1 MNQKDFTNLYSLSKT
16 LRFELRPIGKTLN
29 NIKSTGILAED
40 NHRAESYKKVKII
53 IDKYHKNIIERV
65 LSTLSLVL
73 ENHNKQDSLQEFHC
87 YYELKSKDEKQLK
100 KFEKIQ
106 SNLRKQ
112 IANAFKED
120 SKFKGIDKEDLIKKE
135 LLDFVTTDEDRALV
149 TEFKNFTTYFK
160 GFHENRM
167 NMYSDEA
174 KASAIAYRLIH
185 ENLPKFI
192 DNIHSFQKIA
202 SSPIADKLA
211 PIYNQYAKEGY
222 MNANN
227 LSEMFDL
234 KYYNM
239 VLTQAQIEIYNTV
252 IGGKTEKDGSKTQGL
267 NEYINLYNQQQKNK
281 EDRLPKLKILFKQIL
296 SDREQ
301 VSWLQ
306 EEFSTDQQMLSSIND
321 FYQSLVI
328 ADTTQNRSVTEEST
342 LGRIKLLL
350 QSIADYDLN
359 KIYLDSKQLSHI
371 SQQMF
376 GDWNMIQRAIE
387 QEYDS
392 NQLNSKNRKKDEK
405 RKEKHIK
412 SLKSVSIGF
421 LNQSLSFLEFGSNK
435 TIESYIASLSTKKK
449 EGDEGAINLLDQIVT
464 SYEAIK
470 SILTEEWPEERNIAQ
485 EKEQVALIKT
495 FLDSIK
501 ELQHFIKPLL
511 GNGDEPDKD
520 DRFYGEFIPLWE
532 QINKI
537 TPLYNKVRNRIT
549 RKPYSTQKIKL
560 NFQNSHFLSSWSHD
574 YRAKGGV
581 LFEKDNLYYLAII
594 DKGLKTEE
602 IEKLHCT
609 KNNAYRIIINTQKPD
624 RKNTPR
630 QFIRSKGDNYA
641 PAIKEYNLPINEI
654 IDIYDR
660 KLYEKSK
667 KTEDCNIFKI
677 SLTKLIDYFKLGFSR
692 HESYKHYKFNW
703 KESNEYSNIT
713 EFYQDTTNC
722 CYQVIRQPIDWN
734 IVEEYVEK
742 GKLYLF
748 QIYNKDFSPHSK
760 GTPNMHTLY
769 WKMLFDERN
778 LADVVYKLNGEAE
791 VFFRKASLEKKITH
805 PAHQP
810 IKNKN
815 PENPKKEKTFEYDLI
830 KDKRYTE
837 DKFQLH
843 VPITMNFKSSNS
855 GNINAL
861 VNNYIRSTKDLH
873 FIGIDRGERHLLYI
887 CIIDSKGNIKDRQ
900 QFSLNE
906 LADESYKNAYP
917 TNYHALLTQREK
929 EREKERQSWK
939 TIEKIK
945 DLKQGYLSQVVHKV
959 SELIIKYNA
968 IVVLEDLNMG
978 FKRGR
983 QKIESSVYQQFEKS
997 LIDKLNYL
1005 VDKKLPADADGGVLH
1020 AYQLTNKFE
1029 SFQKMGKQN
1038 GFLFYIPAWNTS
1050 KMDPVTGFVNLF
1062 DTRYENIAKAQ
1073 KFFRK
1078 FDSIRYNQKKDWF
1091 ELEFD
1096 YNSFTTKA
1104 EGSRTK
1110 WTLCTW
1116 GHRIKNFRNTERNA
1130 SWDYKEVNL
1139 TEEYKALFEQFS
1151 IDYKNDIKEE
1161 ILKQNSKEFFENL
1174 LALLRLTLQMRNS
1187 IPNSTT
1193 DYLISPVADA
1203 DGHFYWSE
1211 ECGENLPKNADA
1223 NGAYNIARKGLWMAR
1238 QIQHSDEGDK
1248 INLTISNKEWLK
1260 FAQEKPYL
1268 KDE

>member
-470 SILTEEWPEERNIAQ
+470 SILTEEWPDERNIAQ

-560 NFQNSHFLSSWSHD
+560 NFQNTQLLHGWDINKEVDNTSVIL
-574 YRAKGGV
+574 R
-581 LFEKDNLYYLAII
+581 KDGLYYLAIMNKKSNKVFNKDLPSDGECYEKMDYKLLPGANKMLPKVFFSKSRI
-594 DKGLKTEE
+594 DEFAPSDEILAKYEQGTHKKGDYFSLQDCHNLIDFFKAS
-602 IEKLHCT
+602 IEKHHDWRNFEFQFSSTNTYKDLSDF
-609 KNNAYRIIINTQKPD
+609 YREVENQGYKVSFRNVSVDYINT
-624 RKNTPR
+624 
-630 QFIRSKGDNYA
+630 
-641 PAIKEYNLPINEI
+641 LVNE
-654 IDIYDR
+654 
-660 KLYEKSK
+660 
-667 KTEDCNIFKI
+667 
-677 SLTKLIDYFKLGFSR
+677 
-692 HESYKHYKFNW
+692 
-703 KESNEYSNIT
+703 
-713 EFYQDTTNC
+713 
-722 CYQVIRQPIDWN
+722 
-734 IVEEYVEK
+734 

>member
-306 EEFSTDQQMLSSIND
+306 EEFSTDQQMLSSING

-560 NFQNSHFLSSWSHD
+560 NFQNTQLLHGWDINKEVDNTSVIL
-574 YRAKGGV
+574 R
-581 LFEKDNLYYLAII
+581 KDGLYYLAIMNKKSNKVFNKDLPSDGECYEKMDYKLLPGANKMLPKVFFSKSRI
-594 DKGLKTEE
+594 DEFAPSDEILAKYEQGTHKKGDYFSLQDCHNLIDFFKAS
-602 IEKLHCT
+602 IEKHHDWRNFEFQFSSTNTYKDLSDF
-609 KNNAYRIIINTQKPD
+609 YREVENQGYKVSFRNVSVDYINT
-624 RKNTPR
+624 
-630 QFIRSKGDNYA
+630 
-641 PAIKEYNLPINEI
+641 LVNE
-654 IDIYDR
+654 
-660 KLYEKSK
+660 
-667 KTEDCNIFKI
+667 
-677 SLTKLIDYFKLGFSR
+677 
-692 HESYKHYKFNW
+692 
-703 KESNEYSNIT
+703 
-713 EFYQDTTNC
+713 
-722 CYQVIRQPIDWN
+722 
-734 IVEEYVEK
+734 

>member
-16 LRFELRPIGKTLN
+16 LRFELRPIGRTLN

-53 IDKYHKNIIERV
+53 IDKYHKNFIEHV
-65 LSTLSLVL
+65 LSTLSLVH

-87 YYELKSKDEKQLK
+87 HYELKSKDEKQLK

-112 IANAFKED
+112 IANAFKEN

-239 VLTQAQIEIYNTV
+239 VLTQAQIEIYNAV

-405 RKEKHIK
+405 RKEKYIK

-449 EGDEGAINLLDQIVT
+449 EGDEGSINLLDQIVT

-470 SILTEEWPEERNIAQ
+470 SILTEEWPEERNIVQ

-560 NFQNSHFLSSWSHD
+560 NFQNTQLLHGWDINKEVDNTSVIL
-574 YRAKGGV
+574 R
-581 LFEKDNLYYLAII
+581 KDGLYYLAIMNKKSNKVFNKDLPSDGECYEKMDYKLLPGANKMLPKVFFSKSRI
-594 DKGLKTEE
+594 DEFAPSDEILAKYEQGTHKKGDYFSLQDCHNLIDFFKAS
-602 IEKLHCT
+602 IEKHHDWRNFEFQFSSTNTYEDLSDF
-609 KNNAYRIIINTQKPD
+609 YREVENQGYKVSFRNVSVDYINT
-624 RKNTPR
+624 
-630 QFIRSKGDNYA
+630 
-641 PAIKEYNLPINEI
+641 LVNE
-654 IDIYDR
+654 
-660 KLYEKSK
+660 
-667 KTEDCNIFKI
+667 
-677 SLTKLIDYFKLGFSR
+677 
-692 HESYKHYKFNW
+692 
-703 KESNEYSNIT
+703 
-713 EFYQDTTNC
+713 
-722 CYQVIRQPIDWN
+722 
-734 IVEEYVEK
+734 

-1078 FDSIRYNQKKDWF
+1078 FDSIGYNQKKDWF

>member
-1 MNQKDFTNLYSLSKT
+1 M
-16 LRFELRPIGKTLN
+16 
-29 NIKSTGILAED
+29 
-40 NHRAESYKKVKII
+40 
-53 IDKYHKNIIERV
+53 
-65 LSTLSLVL
+65 LSTLSLVH

-202 SSPIADKLA
+202 NSPIADKLA
-211 PIYNQYAKEGY
+211 TIYNQYAKEGY

-239 VLTQAQIEIYNTV
+239 VLTQAQIEIYNAV

-405 RKEKHIK
+405 RKEKYIK

-449 EGDEGAINLLDQIVT
+449 EGDEGSINLLDQIVT

-470 SILTEEWPEERNIAQ
+470 SILTEEWPEEKNIAQ

-532 QINKI
+532 EINKI

-560 NFQNSHFLSSWSHD
+560 NFQNTQLLHGWDINKEVDNTSVIL
-574 YRAKGGV
+574 R
-581 LFEKDNLYYLAII
+581 KDGLYYLAIMNKKSNKVFNKDLPSDGECYEKMDYKLLPGANKMLPKVFFSKSRI
-594 DKGLKTEE
+594 DEFAPCDEILTKYEQGTHKKGDYFSLQDCHNLIDFFKAS
-602 IEKLHCT
+602 IEKHHDWRNFEFQFSNTNTYEDLSDF
-609 KNNAYRIIINTQKPD
+609 YREVENQGYKVSFRNVSVDYINT
-624 RKNTPR
+624 
-630 QFIRSKGDNYA
+630 
-641 PAIKEYNLPINEI
+641 LVNE
-654 IDIYDR
+654 
-660 KLYEKSK
+660 
-667 KTEDCNIFKI
+667 
-677 SLTKLIDYFKLGFSR
+677 
-692 HESYKHYKFNW
+692 
-703 KESNEYSNIT
+703 
-713 EFYQDTTNC
+713 
-722 CYQVIRQPIDWN
+722 
-734 IVEEYVEK
+734 

-1038 GFLFYIPAWNTS
+1038 GFLFYISAWNTS